1 MLIKRNWV
9 VFVRVLPIAPYSAR
23 DWLSIDTFS
32 LEIIQQWDIFWCQNL
47 QRQCKC
53 EVWSKYHGLVKIHKT
68 FNIPAMVSLVLVT
81 MVP

>member
-32 LEIIQQWDIFWCQNL
+32 LEIIQQWAIFGAKTYKGNVSV
-47 QRQCKC
+47 RYDPNIM
-53 EVWSKYHGLVKIHKT
+53 VW
-68 FNIPAMVSLVLVT
+68 
-81 MVP
+81 